1 METSH
6 SIFCNFVFALGTFFQ
21 LLGRP
26 GKMVIKCA
34 ASAFNSRKEG
44 ERVHSVVGVV
54 GRFYS
59 FVLSLQVTSKNEERS
74 EFHPHQWCPVPKLPQ
89 ASTSTIFSKPRYPE
103 KGSGEIQKKKRSL
116 SCLDSLTADTPTQ
129 AEALALECCSKG
141 RSTHGQHNSLLHCTY
156 HKEMLGMMRFCF
168 VRMLHVGIPINCP
181 FSFNSAPPLLPP

>member
-1 METSH
+1 VETSH

-89 ASTSTIFSKPRYPE
+89 ASTSTIFSKPRYPGSASSGFPCLCAKKDQE
-103 KGSGEIQKKKRSL
+103 KYKKKEV
-116 SCLDSLTADTPTQ
+116 A
-129 AEALALECCSKG
+129 
-141 RSTHGQHNSLLHCTY
+141 
-156 HKEMLGMMRFCF
+156 
-168 VRMLHVGIPINCP
+168 
-181 FSFNSAPPLLPP
+181 LLPRLFDCRYSHTG